1 MAKDNITDIEHGL
14 DLSDESVKE
23 LRIKYIEAVDK
34 RRNWIE
40 FQNKRLSR
48 NFVTYV
54 LTYYAEP

>member
-1 MAKDNITDIEHGL
+1 MARDNVTEVEYGL
-14 DLSDESVKE
+14 DLSKTAVKE
-23 LRIKYIEAVDK
+23 LRIKYDEAVIH

-54 LTYYAEP
+54 LSYYAEP